1 MQANTVC
8 CCAGGCH
15 FLEAKSF
22 VGRIFK
28 KFELDMVLW
37 IEPLNFQSREGM
49 TCLRAIVKS
58 EKNAVKVPPLVE
70 VPRG

>member
-1 MQANTVC
+1 M
-8 CCAGGCH
+8 
-15 FLEAKSF
+15 EAKSF

-58 EKNAVKVPPLVE
+58 EKNAVKVPPLE
-70 VPRG
+70 VPRLEATNAGQRLPGRFLV